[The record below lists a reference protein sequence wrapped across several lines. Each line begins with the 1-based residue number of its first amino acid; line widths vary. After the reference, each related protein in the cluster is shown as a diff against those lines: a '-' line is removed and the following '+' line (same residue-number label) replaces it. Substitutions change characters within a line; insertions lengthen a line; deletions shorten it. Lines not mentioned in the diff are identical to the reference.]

1 MNSLSEFQIL
11 SQPEITAPDAVL
23 AEAVITWAM
32 IDGNPKVIS
41 RYRDDVWQWPA
52 VGTLANYK
60 PGSRSIGFEKV
71 LPNWRQL
78 IKQALFASLR
88 HPRAGARSPGYHN
101 LRHKFIHLRR
111 LAEFAAGLGLSN
123 FSELTKPQV
132 EAFLRDITTT
142 ADHIETVVG
151 HIVTLSEIHK
161 MLQQGLL
168 TDGIAFNV
176 SGLRSSLKMAKT
188 LWKEVK
194 GCDFNYEN
202 EGYQPFLDED
212 IEQIMGVA
220 LHYIRRLSKP
230 LVLAHQEVT
239 RIWHVNG
246 ISLGMR
252 KGDAARRVLHDVP
265 AKLGT
270 LDWDETVTTSTRNW
284 PPTSA
289 REVNVHLRL
298 LQGLCLIT
306 IAFFTLAR
314 RSELL
319 SLKADDCLTQNDE
332 GEWIL
337 RGRIFKGEDDLQ
349 GRPASWPVPAIVA
362 DAVQVLRDIRTS
374 ISLRSIIQI
383 GQPIRHDSLLT
394 LVTYSNGEEKS
405 ENSAESIR
413 QVQPLSHGAVNSLV
427 RDLKLSLF
435 PEIQGGAAL
444 HRFRK
449 TSARLVALTVEGSS
463 LVLKNILHHDNP
475 RTTLHYMFAS
485 PLMQQELATVWPEIS
500 ASNLRELYGQ
510 RNTLVGAGAANLAS
524 VTRSSNLVASAQT
537 ESDLDVK
544 EDEFVSLGVEMME
557 KGHMLLTRLG
567 VGIWCLKPALERG
580 NCAENSR
587 DIIPNG
593 GRCSVQCRFHI
604 QDGRRTAA
612 NLRDLADLDAK
623 LASPELARPLRA
635 LYQRYRAD
643 LLTLIPAETIPA

>member
-1 MNSLSEFQIL
+1 MNSLPKFRIL
-11 SQPEITAPDAVL
+11 SQPEVTAPDAVL

-41 RYRDDVWQWPA
+41 RYRDNVWQWPA

-60 PGSRSIGFEKV
+60 PRSRSIVFEKV
-71 LPNWRQL
+71 LPNWQQL
-78 IKQALFASLR
+78 LKQALFASLR
-88 HPRAGARSPGYHN
+88 HPRAGTRPPGFHN
-101 LRHKFIHLRR
+101 LRHKFAHLRR
-111 LAEFAAGLGLSN
+111 LAEFATELGLSH
-123 FSELTKPQV
+123 FCDLTKSQV

-151 HIVTLSEIHK
+151 HIATLSETHK
-161 MLQQGLL
+161 MMQQGLL
-168 TDGIAFNV
+168 TDGLAFNV

-202 EGYQPFLDED
+202 EGYQPFVDED

-230 LVLAHQEVT
+230 LIIAHQEVT
-239 RIWHVNG
+239 RIWQANG
-246 ISLGMR
+246 ISLGKR
-252 KGDAARRVLHDVP
+252 GGNAARRVLRDVP
-265 AKLGT
+265 AMLGT
-270 LDWDETVTTSTRNW
+270 LPWEENVTSTRNW
-284 PPTSA
+284 PPTTG
-289 REVNVHLRL
+289 RQVNVQLRL

-319 SLKADDCLTQNDE
+319 SLKAHECLSQNEE

-349 GRPASWPVPAIVA
+349 GRPASWPIPAIAA

-374 ISLRSIIQI
+374 ISLRSVSQT
-383 GQPIRHDSLLT
+383 GQPIGHDSLLT
-394 LVTYSNGEEKS
+394 LVNYSDGEEES
-405 ENSAESIR
+405 ENSVGSIR
-413 QVQPLSHGAVNSLV
+413 QVQPLSHSAVNGLV

-510 RNTLVGAGAANLAS
+510 RNTLVGAGAVNLAS

-604 QDGRRTAA
+604 QDGRRTAT

-643 LLTLIPAETIPA
+643 LLTLIPPEIIPA